1 MGKKLNPVPVSYWEI
16 QKKQKRISVALF
28 LLLFIFYLATIGLI
42 SGAVLF
48 SLGFFL
54 PGFSF
59 FASSFFLKYAASVLV
74 ISTILTLVNFIQ
86 ARKGGVQYILNN
98 LRAYPPDPED
108 RYHLT
113 FLNVVEEMRISSG
126 LPQIKA
132 FILPTINLNSLSLI
146 DKDGSPAIVVTEGLL
161 AESSRDE
168 LQAVVAH
175 ETAHILK
182 TDTFLLTLICSIA
195 AFYQKLVESVE
206 NQKEWSQADALQPVS
221 RKQTGQPLIY
231 LSGLLS
237 YLLINFFI
245 ALISQKRELLADA
258 TAVELCRDPMALAR
272 IIYKAHI
279 SNSYL
284 GDSTLFTPLFLVP
297 PDSRQIQETSR
308 DKLFNTHPPVMTRL
322 RILTEMAHKTVKE
335 VIEEVRLKEKLR
347 EKSRSQQETYEEL
360 PSDRLEQIKKLQEKS
375 SQILEKENVW
385 LIKNSKGTWEGPYSL
400 GSLVALS
407 WFTPS
412 VRIKNLRENLEG
424 RARDFAQVRF
434 ALYRQ
439 LKNQPINPDL
449 FNRCPS
455 CQTELSQSYYEGVKV
470 KKCQA
475 CQGVLVRMTDLEKIF
490 ARKEIGFSEKLKQK
504 AMEWSKAWV
513 EPGSKPPFFSDKK
526 PALCPECGLQFTVRP
541 FNYYYLLPVYKC
553 FHCQLIW
560 FEPEELEI
568 LQILI
573 EEKERNRGPA
583 ET

>member
-1 MGKKLNPVPVSYWEI
+1 MGKKLSRVPVSYWEI
-16 QKKQKRISVALF
+16 QKKQQRISVILF
-28 LLLFIFYLATIGLI
+28 LLLFVFYLLTVGLI
-42 SGAVLF
+42 SAVVLF
-48 SLGFFL
+48 SLGLFL
-54 PGFSF
+54 PGASLLTGNF
-59 FASSFFLKYAASVLV
+59 FFKYAASVLL
-74 ISTILTLVNFIQ
+74 ISVILTLINFLQ
-86 ARKGGVQYILNN
+86 ARKNGVQYILKN

-108 RYHLT
+108 RYHLS

-126 LPQIKA
+126 LPKIKA
-132 FILPTINLNSLSLI
+132 FVIPTVNLNSLSLI
-146 DKDGSPAIVVTEGLL
+146 DRDRTPAIAVTEGLL

-168 LQAVVAH
+168 LQAVIAH
-175 ETAHILK
+175 EAAHILK

-195 AFYQKLVESVE
+195 AFYEKLVESVE
-206 NQKEWSQADALQPVS
+206 NQREWSQADVLQPVS
-221 RKQTGQPLIY
+221 RKQTGQPLVY

-245 ALISQKRELLADA
+245 AVISQKRELLADA
-258 TAVELCRDPMALAR
+258 TAVELCRDPLALAR

-297 PDSRQIQETSR
+297 PDSREIQESTR

-322 RILTEMAHKTVKE
+322 KILAEMAHKTVQE
-335 VIEEVRLKEKLR
+335 IIEEVRLREEAR
-347 EKSRSQQETYEEL
+347 EKSRSQQEAEEEL
-360 PSDRLEQIKKLQEKS
+360 PPERLEQVKKLKEKS
-375 SQILEKENVW
+375 RELLEKEKIW
-385 LIKNSKGTWEGPYSL
+385 LIKNAQGQWEGPDSL
-400 GSLVALS
+400 GTLVARP

-424 RARDFAQVRF
+424 RAGDFPQVRF

-439 LKNQPINPDL
+439 LKNQAINPDL
-449 FNRCPS
+449 YNRCPT
-455 CQTELSQSYYEGVKV
+455 CQTELSEAYYEGVKI

-475 CQGVLVRMTDLEKIF
+475 CLGVLVRMDDLEKIF
-490 ARKEIGFSEKLKQK
+490 ARKEVGFSQKLKQK
-504 AMEWSKAWV
+504 ARDWQKAWV
-513 EPGSKPPFFSDKK
+513 EPGRKPVFFSDKK

-568 LQILI
+568 LQALI
-573 EEKERNRGPA
+573 EEKVKNSKNI